1 MSGGFFEYQQYHLGL
16 MADEIQEIIDT
27 NGKENGNG
35 MCYNYSDATMEE
47 FKSAV
52 LLFRKAYIYAHRI
65 DWLVSGD
72 DGEEEFHVRLQQEL
86 NELNQ

>member
-27 NGKENGNG
+27 NGKENSNG
-35 MCYNYSDATMEE
+35 MYYDYSDATMEE
-47 FKSAV
+47 FESAV
-52 LLFRKAYIYAHRI
+52 LLLRKAYIYVRRI

-72 DGEEEFHVRLQQEL
+72 DGEEDFHVRLQQEL